1 VQLPSVQ
8 QGDSHVS
15 PPVCSAYTGTQKSNP
30 AQVNV
35 RPKYHAHTTKLVTA
49 KVHNRILAEDA
60 HDEYKTHRDV
70 NPKAVSAAASKMHAP
85 SHAAATSPVD
95 MVVMV
100 RCETINSLASRISS
114 RPYMQVR
121 TSSTAFLLWL
131 GRRLAG
137 RQHCEFHFAHGLL
150 RL

>member
-1 VQLPSVQ
+1 
-8 QGDSHVS
+8 
-15 PPVCSAYTGTQKSNP
+15 
-30 AQVNV
+30 V

-49 KVHNRILAEDA
+49 KVHSRILAEDA

-100 RCETINSLASRISS
+100 RCETINSVASHGRGAES
-114 RPYMQVR
+114 PYTQVR

-137 RQHCEFHFAHGLL
+137 RQHGEFHFPHGLL

>member
-1 VQLPSVQ
+1 
-8 QGDSHVS
+8 
-15 PPVCSAYTGTQKSNP
+15 
-30 AQVNV
+30 V
-35 RPKYHAHTTKLVTA
+35 RLKYHAHTAKLAAA
-49 KVHNRILAEDA
+49 KVHSRRLAQDA
-60 HDEYKTHRDV
+60 HVEYKTHRDV
-70 NPKAVSAAASKMHAP
+70 NPKAVSAAASKMHAT

-95 MVVMV
+95 MVVIV
-100 RCETINSLASRISS
+100 RCETINSLASHMRGAES
-114 RPYMQVR
+114 PYTQVR